1 MKSQNVMEDSS
12 KGVSSTRVAQSHA
25 SETQSVSW
33 RAWALV
39 ATMFLCFAVCLA
51 AFFFVFPQVSPWWA
65 AFISAGLCALLA
77 GFAVQQNNRKQSDF
91 SSSMSAMKQQC
102 AEAEQRAQDASRIAT
117 SRYAELSDASHEWE
131 TTFAAQPDGIFLF
144 DSSGRLK
151 RVNGAGAQLESGD
164 AEALVDRRCCEMFW
178 HVPGANECAVERA
191 RRSGETIEVELMAGA
206 NQDQPTLMIVVPV
219 KDADAALDGNVVV
232 IARDV
237 SELRRAEAEAF
248 EHKSFMASLADLTPD
263 EIYTLDSD
271 GRFTWMNERARTAG
285 GLTDSALM
293 GRHFGDIVAAETRDE
308 INAHLRRTQSGEDA
322 QCETQMINADATVR
336 DTEAHMSPLWRDGE
350 VSGALVFL
358 RDITERKRAQE
369 RMAQSDKLRAL
380 GELAAGVAHNLNN
393 SLTVIQGRAQLLLMK
408 QKDADDSTS
417 RSLEVITRAVG
428 DSAQTLRRML
438 DFARR
443 DSASAFAPV
452 DLAELISSSVEIA
465 RPKWQHESAA
475 HSRTINVQVENQAG
489 VYVLG
494 EVAELREVVLNLLFN
509 AVDAMPEGGIIEIGT
524 RAELDGACFWVAD
537 TGCGMDQETQARV
550 FEPFY
555 STKGE
560 RGTGLGLSA
569 SHGII
574 KRHNGQFMVV
584 SEPGEGTRIEVRLPI
599 YENARAAKKRER
611 FVMPA
616 QARQAR
622 VLVVDDEGDVRALLC
637 EAFAAAGHTIIE
649 AKSGT
654 EALARLQDEKIDL
667 VICDL
672 GLPEISGVQVARWVK
687 ENLPATSLILAT
699 GWADMITPE
708 DHAQGRIDAVIK
720 KPFAITQVLECATE
734 LLNKSHAQE
743 SLSVEVPA

>member
-1 MKSQNVMEDSS
+1 MLVAHSLTSEKQIASQH
-12 KGVSSTRVAQSHA
+12 G
-25 SETQSVSW
+25 
-33 RAWALV
+33 WALV
-39 ATMFLCFAVCLA
+39 AAMLALFAVCLA
-51 AFFFVFPQVSPWWA
+51 IFLFVFPQAQAWQAIVVC
-65 AFISAGLCALLA
+65 GVLCLPLGWFFAQRNIKSQRDSGERINAL
-77 GFAVQQNNRKQSDF
+77 QR
-91 SSSMSAMKQQC
+91 QC
-102 AEAEQRAQDASRIAT
+102 VEAEQQAREAQQAAT
-117 SRYAELSDASHEWE
+117 TRYAGLAAASLEWE

-144 DSSGRLK
+144 DAEGHLK
-151 RVNGAGAQLESGD
+151 RANAAGARLESGRAD
-164 AEALVDRRCCEMFW
+164 ASLADKRCCEMFW
-178 HVPGANECAVERA
+178 HIPGASECVVERA
-191 RRSGETIEVELMAGA
+191 RESGETLEVELMAGA
-206 NQDQPTLMIVVPV
+206 NQDQPTIMIVVPV
-219 KDADAALDGNVVV
+219 KDSELNGNVVV

-263 EIYTLDSD
+263 EIYTLDAN
-271 GRFTWMNERARTAG
+271 GRFTWMNERARTTG
-285 GLTDSALM
+285 GLTDSALL
-293 GRHFGDIVAAETRDE
+293 GRHFADIVAPETRE
-308 INAHLRRTQSGEDA
+308 AASAHLRRTQTGEDA
-322 QCETQMINADATVR
+322 QCEAQMIRADSTVR
-336 DTEAHMSPLWRDGE
+336 DVEAHMSPLWRDGN

-408 QKDADDSTS
+408 QKNADDPAS
-417 RSLEVITRAVG
+417 RSLEVITRAVN

-443 DSASAFAPV
+443 DAASTFAPI
-452 DLAELISSSVEIA
+452 DLAELIASSVEIA
-465 RPKWQHESAA
+465 RPKWQNEAA
-475 HSRTINVQVENQAG
+475 ARSRSINVRVENQAG
-489 VYVLG
+489 VYVFG
-494 EVAELREVVLNLLFN
+494 EASELREVVLNLLFN
-509 AVDAMPEGGIIEIGT
+509 AVDAMPEGGAIEIGT

-537 TGCGMDQETQARV
+537 TGSGMDEATQKRI

-574 KRHNGQFMVV
+574 TRHDGRFMVA
-584 SEPGEGTRIEVRLPI
+584 SEPGEGTRIEIRLPL
-599 YENARAAKKRER
+599 YEKKHTAKAQARFE
-611 FVMPA
+611 MPA

-622 VLVVDDEGDVRALLC
+622 VLIVDDEDNVRALLC
-637 EAFAAAGHTIIE
+637 DAFAAAGHTVIE
-649 AKSGT
+649 AQTGT

-699 GWADMITPE
+699 GWAEMITPE
-708 DHAQGRIDAVIK
+708 DHAQGRIDAVIT
-720 KPFAITQVLECATE
+720 KPFAITEVLERATE
-734 LLNKSHAQE
+734 LLNQSAARE
-743 SLSVEVPA
+743 SLSVEALA